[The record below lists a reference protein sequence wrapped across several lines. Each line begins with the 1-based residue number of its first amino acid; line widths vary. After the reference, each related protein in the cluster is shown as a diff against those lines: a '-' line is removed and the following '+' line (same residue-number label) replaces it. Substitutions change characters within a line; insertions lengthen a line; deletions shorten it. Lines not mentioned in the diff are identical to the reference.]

1 MYDISALRNWL
12 VGRLYQYLTM
22 PVVPNDDSPR
32 PAKPF
37 LAYTITSPYI
47 PQAAPPVIEYSD
59 VVKVP
64 PAEEGE
70 EPGAPENWSRKQRT
84 EYPTIVWSLTAV
96 AGTQQGCYEA
106 VMHARRWFALDGRD
120 GLQARGIVVARIEPV
135 QDRSLIL
142 DETEAEYR
150 AGFDVGLRVCS
161 QISIDIET
169 IEMVE
174 YGSTRSDS

>member
-1 MYDISALRNWL
+1 MYDVIELRNWL
-12 VGRLYQYLTM
+12 VGRLYQYLEM

-59 VVKVP
+59 VVVDSH
-64 PAEEGE
+64 
-70 EPGAPENWSRKQRT
+70 NWSRKQRT
-84 EYPTIVWSLTAV
+84 EYPTIIWSITAV
-96 AGTQQGCYEA
+96 ADTQQGCYAA
-106 VMHARRWFALDGRD
+106 VLQARRWFALDGRD
-120 GLQARGIVVARIEPV
+120 ELQARGIVVARQESV

-142 DETEAEYR
+142 DETQAEYR
-150 AGFDVGLRVCS
+150 AGFDVALRVYS

-169 IEMVE
+169 IETVDF
-174 YGSTRSDS
+174 GSTRSES